1 MSKTENG
8 EDDRAHGAAA
18 GVEQIVIEIV
28 VVVVTGKGKGNGNE
42 TGGATEIEIVKGQGA
57 HAGEATVRAAGVRVG
72 AGTIVRQT

>member
-1 MSKTENG
+1 
-8 EDDRAHGAAA
+8 
-18 GVEQIVIEIV
+18 V
-28 VVVVTGKGKGNGNE
+28 VVVVTGKGKGNGNGNE